1 VDARPGR
8 LFVVAEVEAASAAS
22 LLSEGVG
29 PGVELELE
37 RKLALGGPVVVRL
50 GRARL
55 ALARSLAAEIVV
67 EPAAGR

>member
-1 VDARPGR
+1 MDARPGR